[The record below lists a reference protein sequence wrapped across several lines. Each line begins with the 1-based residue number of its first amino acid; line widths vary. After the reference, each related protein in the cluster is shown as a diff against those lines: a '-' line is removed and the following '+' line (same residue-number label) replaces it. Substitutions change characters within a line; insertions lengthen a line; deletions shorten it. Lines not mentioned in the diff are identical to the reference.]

1 MKIPRAP
8 AIFGFADG
16 LTCAVGIVAGMLV
29 THQPHHAIWI
39 AAFSAGLAE
48 FIGMASGQ
56 FQSAPEDGMLPAIV
70 CGIASMLGAILPA
83 FPYIFASGMLA
94 VTLAIGMVCA
104 VCAFIAIIR
113 PETGWK
119 AYALSYGITAAA
131 IGLCIAGAYL
141 PI

>member
-29 THQPHHAIWI
+29 THQSHHTIWI

-56 FQSAPEDGMLPAIV
+56 FQSAPEDGMFAAII
-70 CGIASMLGAILPA
+70 CGIASIAGAVLPA
-83 FPYIFASGMLA
+83 CPYIFTSGSLA
-94 VTLAIGMVCA
+94 LILSGAVVVA
-104 VCAFIAIIR
+104 VCTFIAIIR
-113 PETGWK
+113 PETGWR